1 MAKICVIGTGY
12 VGLVTGTCFS
22 DMGHFVTCLDI
33 DEERINN
40 LNVGILPIFEAG
52 LKQLLD
58 INVEAGR
65 LKFTTSYTKAL
76 QDAEFVF
83 IAVGTPTSDSGGN
96 ADLQYVKKAAELIAE
111 NLDHDIIIVNK
122 STVPVGTG
130 EWITEL
136 ISEQLGSNTPSFS
149 LVSNP
154 EFLREGTSVNDFM
167 NPDRVILGSADL
179 EAMDKVAN
187 LYQVLRAPIMTTDI
201 RTSEMIKYAS
211 NAFLATRISY
221 INEIANICDALGANV
236 REVARGM
243 GMDKRIGSYFLDAGL
258 GWGGSCLPK
267 DVKALAH
274 MAESAGATPHLMH
287 AVMEINQNQRIKAVQ
302 NLKNALGTLKDKRI
316 CVLGLSFKPNTDDT
330 RDAPALDIIQM
341 LLENGTSVKAFDPQ
355 AMPASKAMI
364 PQLLLGQDPY
374 DAALDSDALLLATE
388 WNAFKSLDFTRI
400 KENMRGRVI
409 IDGRNIW
416 DGIALQK
423 MGFIYIGIGVPNPK
437 NL

>member
-40 LNVGILPIFEAG
+40 LNMGILPIFEAG

-65 LKFTTSYTKAL
+65 LKFTTSYAKAL
-76 QDAEFVF
+76 EEAEFVF
-83 IAVGTPTSDSGGN
+83 IAVGTPTSDGGGN

-201 RTSEMIKYAS
+201 RTSEMIS
-211 NAFLATRISY
+211 THPMLSSPPAFHISM
-221 INEIANICDALGANV
+221 
-236 REVARGM
+236 R
-243 GMDKRIGSYFLDAGL
+243 
-258 GWGGSCLPK
+258 LPIF
-267 DVKALAH
+267 VK
-274 MAESAGATPHLMH
+274 
-287 AVMEINQNQRIKAVQ
+287 
-302 NLKNALGTLKDKRI
+302 
-316 CVLGLSFKPNTDDT
+316 
-330 RDAPALDIIQM
+330 
-341 LLENGTSVKAFDPQ
+341 
-355 AMPASKAMI
+355 
-364 PQLLLGQDPY
+364 
-374 DAALDSDALLLATE
+374 LLAQMYARSPGGWE
-388 WNAFKSLDFTRI
+388 WTNA
-400 KENMRGRVI
+400 
-409 IDGRNIW
+409 
-416 DGIALQK
+416 
-423 MGFIYIGIGVPNPK
+423 
-437 NL
+437 